1 MEGLPHLSADPAPW
15 FHLLTAPEDY
25 APGASHALAVLG
37 EAIGDPPSTILE
49 LVSGAR
55 IRKGC
60 R

>member
-1 MEGLPHLSADPAPW
+1 MEGLPHLYVDLPPW

-25 APGASHALAVLG
+25 APGAAHALAVLG

-49 LVSGAR
+49 LESGAR